1 MSTVA
6 AAADKLL
13 PVTARRI
20 DESPSE
26 TSSLQILTHRPALP
40 NAQSPASFRSPAT
53 RRFRRVALTLLFTP
67 PANHRL
73 PQEVEREGEQKDV
86 LHHERHVTRHPR
98 EPPPGDVPAP
108 PHETNHC
115 DRRAEG
121 A

>member
-40 NAQSPASFRSPAT
+40 NAQSPPSFRSPAT
-53 RRFRRVALTLLFTP
+53 RRFRRVAPTLVFTP
-67 PANHRL
+67 PAYHPL
-73 PQEVEREGEQKDV
+73 PPTANGSRKREHILPHAD
-86 LHHERHVTRHPR
+86 HTSRYPPR
-98 EPPPGDVPAP
+98 
-108 PHETNHC
+108 
-115 DRRAEG
+115 
-121 A
+121 

>member
-53 RRFRRVALTLLFTP
+53 RRFRRGALTLLLTP
-67 PANHRL
+67 PANHVL
-73 PQEVEREGEQKDV
+73 PPEVERDGGQKDGP
-86 LHHERHVTRHPR
+86 HQERDRSPPRREGSPRH
-98 EPPPGDVPAP
+98 GPAFP
-108 PHETNHC
+108 
-115 DRRAEG
+115 
-121 A
+121 

>member
-53 RRFRRVALTLLFTP
+53 RRFRRVAPTLLFTP
-67 PANHRL
+67 PANHLL
-73 PQEVEREGEQKDV
+73 PPAG
-86 LHHERHVTRHPR
+86 ERHREQNRDLPSEGPRTRHRREAAPR
-98 EPPPGDVPAP
+98 A
-108 PHETNHC
+108 
-115 DRRAEG
+115 
-121 A
+121 